1 MRVGRDGLMIGT
13 LGWQELLI
21 ILVILALL
29 FGATRVRDLGGA
41 LGSGIREFREQA
53 RADDEEDEEDEDDD
67 SEKVSATSSDEDSKE
82 SSG

>member
-1 MRVGRDGLMIGT
+1 MLGT

-53 RADDEEDEEDEDDD
+53 RADDEDEDGDAD
-67 SEKVSATSSDEDSKE
+67 SDEKADAAAPASSDGDSSD

>member
-1 MRVGRDGLMIGT
+1 MIGT

-41 LGSGIREFREQA
+41 LGSGIREFRQQA
-53 RADDEEDEEDEDDD
+53 RGDDDEDEDEEKAETAD
-67 SEKVSATSSDEDSKE
+67 AAAPASSDGEKSSD

>member
-1 MRVGRDGLMIGT
+1 MIGT

-53 RADDEEDEEDEDDD
+53 RADDEEDEDEDGD
-67 SEKVSATSSDEDSKE
+67 SEKASATSSDEDSKE

>member
-53 RADDEEDEEDEDDD
+53 RADDEEDEDGDDD
-67 SEKVSATSSDEDSKE
+67 SEKASATSPDEDSKE

>member
-1 MRVGRDGLMIGT
+1 MLGT

-41 LGSGIREFREQA
+41 LGSGIREFRQQA
-53 RADDEEDEEDEDDD
+53 RGDDDEDGDAD
-67 SEKVSATSSDEDSKE
+67 SAEKADAAAPSSSDGE
-82 SSG
+82 SSDSSG

>member
-1 MRVGRDGLMIGT
+1 MIGT

-53 RADDEEDEEDEDDD
+53 RADDEEDEDDDD
-67 SEKVSATSSDEDSKE
+67 SEKASTTSSDEDSTE